1 MNIELRF
8 ESDCSNSRAARNILH
23 RLVMS
28 HEDWRHRTYENE
40 RGEKMEWSK
49 KRDKKMDRHGMALM
63 EYEINGQD
71 RWMTRVGWYDGH
83 GCGVD
88 DE

>member
-28 HEDWRHRTYENE
+28 HEDWRHRTCF
-40 RGEKMEWSK
+40 EKVREAKGAME
-49 KRDKKMDRHGMALM
+49 
-63 EYEINGQD
+63 
-71 RWMTRVGWYDGH
+71 
-83 GCGVD
+83 
-88 DE
+88 